1 MQTFDVYIQNTMLG
15 TDDVRR
21 KHYALVNELQNA
33 SKVNS
38 GHGVYKFEL
47 FVDLPA
53 FQAAVTKNAA
63 TNHKCLCVQSELRH
77 CRDVL
82 ALTWRTH
89 AADLRCLTF
98 IARSGWYLR
107 EQFALGVASNEVAMV
122 ITTTGS
128 AA

>member
-1 MQTFDVYIQNTMLG
+1 MQTFYVYIQNAMLG

-38 GHGVYKFEL
+38 GQGVYRFEL

-53 FQAAVTKNAA
+53 FQAAVAKSAA
-63 TNHKCLCVQSELRH
+63 TNHKWLCVQSELRH

-89 AADLRCLTF
+89 AADLRCQTMVTVMSDF
-98 IARSGWYLR
+98 YRS
-107 EQFALGVASNEVAMV
+107 LGLVSV
-122 ITTTGS
+122 
-128 AA
+128 